1 MAIKIMIKNDKN
13 KNYLAF
19 TRVAICAA
27 AAAFALSS
35 CASDD
40 AATPEPETAA
50 AAAEPVPPAAPGP
63 MSAGAPRFTVPSAG
77 GQSPPSVNT
86 VPTEAPTPK
95 STEAER
101 EETRKGLIADLTNAR
116 HSEQG
121 GRTQPVVVRPYVE
134 TAASDQPA
142 APTAPEIGPGAATTD
157 RLDAP
162 PPPRPAE
169 ATGAPTKPAAGPAPA
184 AQIPKAK

>member
-1 MAIKIMIKNDKN
+1 MRTNDK
-13 KNYLAF
+13 KSQALSFA
-19 TRVAICAA
+19 RVTISAA
-27 AAAFALSS
+27 ALAVALAS

-40 AATPEPETAA
+40 AAPAAPETATA
-50 AAAEPVPPAAPGP
+50 TAEAPAPAPTGTF
-63 MSAGAPRFTVPSAG
+63 SAGAPRFTVPSAA

-95 STEAER
+95 STEGER
-101 EETRKGLIADLTNAR
+101 DEARKGLIADLTNAR

-121 GRTQPVVVRPYVE
+121 GRTQPVVVRPYIE
-134 TAASDQPA
+134 TAASTQPA
-142 APTAPEIGPGAATTD
+142 APASAEIGPDAATTS

-169 ATGAPTKPAAGPAPA
+169 ASGAPAKPAAGPAPA

>member
-1 MAIKIMIKNDKN
+1 MINKDKN

-27 AAAFALSS
+27 AAAIALSS

-40 AATPEPETAA
+40 AATPETTTAA
-50 AAAEPVPPAAPGP
+50 ASAEPAPPAPGP
-63 MSAGAPRFTVPSAG
+63 LSAGAPRFTVPSAG

-86 VPTEAPTPK
+86 VPTEAPTPT

-162 PPPRPAE
+162 PPPRPPE